1 MAKVNIFVSSTCF
14 DLSQVRD
21 DIRRC
26 ILDIGHIPILSE
38 LKDFPVDTRLTNAEN
53 CINAVNNEADILVLI
68 IGNRYGAVLESG
80 KSITNT
86 EFEVAVKKGIP
97 IYTFAQ
103 KQMIN
108 LLPVWEKN
116 PDADYSNVVDNNK
129 VFEFLAYVRNKSGLW
144 NFEYEKAQDIKEI
157 LKSQLSIL
165 FHDSLRIRRMIETSG
180 HKDLFGKI
188 SSRAADILIRK
199 DQYYEIRFLMQSMI
213 DEIDKYRDLKNDY
226 LYSIVLKPG
235 QSILDFSELLSW
247 LQNKLGQLEL
257 FVASLNRLF
266 GTFDHFYAEP
276 GVPSDLEGLYYIS
289 RSCAKAYS
297 SLLELGIL
305 TKSIIVPDEYKKLVS
320 TFSEMPKDA
329 ITQIETFPVD
339 SLRIIAESEAKE
351 KAGEIKSGTVISLSL
366 KITINDDVMKR
377 FYEEMELANTIYVA
391 KKKNEY
397 GI

>member
-21 DIRRC
+21 DIRQC

-235 QSILDFSELLSW
+235 QSISDFSELLSW

>member
-1 MAKVNIFVSSTCF
+1 MAKVKIFVSSTCF

-21 DIRRC
+21 DIRQC
-26 ILDIGHIPILSE
+26 ILDIGHIPVLSE

-68 IGNRYGAVLESG
+68 IGNRYGSVLESG

-108 LLPVWEKN
+108 LLSVWEKN

-213 DEIDKYRDLKNDY
+213 DEIDKYRDSKNDY

-235 QSILDFSELLSW
+235 QSISDFSELLSW

-329 ITQIETFPVD
+329 INQIETFPVD

>member
-21 DIRRC
+21 DIRQC

-53 CINAVNNEADILVLI
+53 CINAVNDEADILVLI

-129 VFEFLAYVRNKSGLW
+129 VFELLAYVRNKSGLW

-235 QSILDFSELLSW
+235 QSISDFSELLSW

>member
-21 DIRRC
+21 DIRQC

-199 DQYYEIRFLMQSMI
+199 EQYYEIRFLMQSMI

-235 QSILDFSELLSW
+235 QSISDFSELLSW

>member
-1 MAKVNIFVSSTCF
+1 MAKVKIFVSSTCF

-21 DIRRC
+21 DIRQC
-26 ILDIGHIPILSE
+26 ILDIGHIPVLSE

-53 CINAVNNEADILVLI
+53 CINAVNDEADILVLI
-68 IGNRYGAVLESG
+68 IGNRYGSVLESG

-108 LLPVWEKN
+108 LLSVWEKN

-235 QSILDFSELLSW
+235 QSISDFSKLLSW

-289 RSCAKAYS
+289 RSCAKAYA

-329 ITQIETFPVD
+329 INQIETFPVD